1 MFQLHCPQGQHD
13 RFQFIERGFNLSRG
27 EEMLIPIRQTA
38 VRIKQRP
45 FVLQLVIEL
54 GQLMKIGQHQ

>member
-1 MFQLHCPQGQHD
+1 
-13 RFQFIERGFNLSRG
+13 
-27 EEMLIPIRQTA
+27 MLIPIRQTA

-54 GQLMKIGQHQ
+54 GQLLKIGQHQ